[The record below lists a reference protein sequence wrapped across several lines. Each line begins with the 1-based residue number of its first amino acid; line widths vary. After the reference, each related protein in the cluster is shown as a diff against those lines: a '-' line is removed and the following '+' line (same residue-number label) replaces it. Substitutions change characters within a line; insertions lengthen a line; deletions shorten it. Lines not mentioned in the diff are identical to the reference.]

1 MIVTICREGLSTG
14 AGTRFQTDGYPWIGL
29 KGPGKGPECHRRIF
43 QMSRRNFKFSTGRN
57 VVWAT
62 VAVMA
67 LALTMAGPSFAGSS
81 VPAPKKISATGS
93 SGVTDFSAARR
104 HRHRH
109 HRRHY
114 GRGDAAAA
122 AAFAGI
128 MGTVGAIA
136 ASQARRDAYY
146 DYGPGY
152 YGPGYYGPPR
162 GYYYGGPRYYV
173 PY

>member
-1 MIVTICREGLSTG
+1 MTARFAAARQTCIWTLELDVNREVDSGVASTG
-14 AGTRFQTDGYPWIGL
+14 REYQQRDS
-29 KGPGKGPECHRRIF
+29 
-43 QMSRRNFKFSTGRN
+43 QMLTRRNFKSSGRG
-57 VVWAT
+57 VVFAT
-62 VAVMA
+62 VAA
-67 LALTMAGPSFAGSS
+67 IALTAAGPSFAGSS
-81 VPAPKKISATGS
+81 APVSSGISATGYS
-93 SGVTDFSAARR
+93 SEVTDFSAARR
-104 HRHRH
+104 HHRH
-109 HRRHY
+109 YRR
-114 GRGDAAAA
+114 GGDAAAA

-152 YGPGYYGPPR
+152 YGPRYYGPPR

>member
-1 MIVTICREGLSTG
+1 M
-14 AGTRFQTDGYPWIGL
+14 
-29 KGPGKGPECHRRIF
+29 
-43 QMSRRNFKFSTGRN
+43 
-57 VVWAT
+57 
-62 VAVMA
+62 
-67 LALTMAGPSFAGSS
+67 ALTMAGPSFAGSAA
-81 VPAPKKISATGS
+81 PASKKISATGLS
-93 SGVTDFSAARR
+93 GGVTDFSAARR
-104 HRHRH
+104 HRH

-114 GRGDAAAA
+114 RGGDAAAA

-152 YGPGYYGPPR
+152 YGPRYYGPPR
-162 GYYYGGPRYYV
+162 GYYSGGPRYYV

>member
-1 MIVTICREGLSTG
+1 
-14 AGTRFQTDGYPWIGL
+14 
-29 KGPGKGPECHRRIF
+29 
-43 QMSRRNFKFSTGRN
+43 
-57 VVWAT
+57 
-62 VAVMA
+62 
-67 LALTMAGPSFAGSS
+67 
-81 VPAPKKISATGS
+81 
-93 SGVTDFSAARR
+93 VTDFSAARR
-104 HRHRH
+104 HRHH
-109 HRRHY
+109 HYRR
-114 GRGDAAAA
+114 GGDAAAA

-162 GYYYGGPRYYV
+162 GYYYGGPRYV